1 MIASNLFESAFS
13 LRASDCLFDNMD
25 SETRSTADQSA
36 TTNSGLEQHLVPQDI
51 HHLEGNMDS
60 QNAASMDQPPT
71 TDPNT
76 ERVVFTLFNITTN
89 CKAKVKETLT
99 NFRRTVLIFWVRL
112 ENNQLPGMYVGV
124 LDGSNGSPDETV
136 LVEVVQDRNNFG
148 REELSEVEQVAEEER
163 REIQETY
170 HEQYSEVLETL
181 IRNGWLEV
189 GRAVDPTSED
199 GTEIKEKLRGRRL
212 GLYGVHL

>member
-1 MIASNLFESAFS
+1 MVASNLFESAFS
-13 LRASDCLFDNMD
+13 LRASDCLLDNLD

-36 TTNSGLEQHLVPQDI
+36 TTNSGLEQHLVPQGI
-51 HHLEGNMDS
+51 HHLEANRDS
-60 QNAASMDQPPT
+60 SNAASTDQSLT

-124 LDGSNGSPDETV
+124 LDGSNSSPDETV
-136 LVEVVQDRNNFG
+136 LVEMVQDQNKIG
-148 REELSEVEQVAEEER
+148 RELSDVESIAEEER

-170 HEQYSEVLETL
+170 HEQYSEVLKTL
-181 IRNGWLEV
+181 TRNGWLEV
-189 GRAVDPTSED
+189 GRAVDPSSEE
-199 GTEIKEKLRGRRL
+199 GMEIKEKLRGRRL
-212 GLYGVHL
+212 ELYGVHL